1 VTLEKSDGLILR
13 SVEWSETSLIV
24 TVFTD
29 SFGKISALAKGARRL
44 KSPFESALDLLSLS
58 SLVFLLK
65 SGDSLDLLME
75 AKLQK
80 RFRGTHSGLL
90 PLYCGYYAGEIIN
103 ALTENHQP
111 IPGLMQSLSQTLR
124 LLENGASPAETI
136 LHFELDTIR
145 RLGHLPSWQWCV
157 ACGEAIENDR
167 STIAF
172 STAGGGVVCPL
183 CTHTQKLTLRMQQKT
198 LEILIQSSL
207 GDDLV
212 REPTPLPPSLPT
224 IVRSE
229 LRLVIES
236 ILQYHADRRLKMLEY
251 LEDLKR

>member
-1 VTLEKSDGLILR
+1 
-13 SVEWSETSLIV
+13 
-24 TVFTD
+24 
-29 SFGKISALAKGARRL
+29 
-44 KSPFESALDLLSLS
+44 
-58 SLVFLLK
+58 
-65 SGDSLDLLME
+65 
-75 AKLQK
+75 
-80 RFRGTHSGLL
+80 
-90 PLYCGYYAGEIIN
+90 
-103 ALTENHQP
+103 
-111 IPGLMQSLSQTLR
+111 MQSLSQTLR

-183 CTHTQKLTLRMQQKT
+183 CTYTQKLTLRMQQKT